1 MKRYILLGGSG
12 RLGTELQKHLDCW
25 APDSDTFN
33 ITDCYDDWIGM
44 DPRNYDGVILSAAY
58 TNVSGCETHRKD
70 AIEANV
76 IGPKNVAKL
85 YDGHYPE
92 MRIVYISTDYVYAG
106 KTGNYKETDK
116 PEPFNFYGF
125 TKLAG
130 ESYMS
135 PTKDLVVRTS
145 FKPLGDW
152 PFPSAFTDLYTS
164 ADYVD
169 VIAKDIAFVIESGI
183 TGVINVGTERKSI
196 YDLAVQRTPSV
207 GKMSKREITRVN
219 LPEDISM
226 DITKLIG
233 LKNGEIK

>member
-1 MKRYILLGGSG
+1 MVLEEMKRHILIGGSG

-25 APDSDTFN
+25 APSSDIFD
-33 ITDCYDDWIGM
+33 ITDRNDWQDIDLKPYDSI
-44 DPRNYDGVILSAAY
+44 ILSAAY
-58 TNVSGCETHRKD
+58 TNVPGAETNRYA
-70 AIEANV
+70 AIETN
-76 IGPKNVAKL
+76 IFGPKLMAEAFN
-85 YDGHYPE
+85 GR
-92 MRIVYISTDYVYAG
+92 RIVYISTDYVYAG

-130 ESYMS
+130 EAYMKSY
-135 PTKDLVVRTS
+135 KDLIVRTS
-145 FKPLGDW
+145 FKPLDEW

-196 YDLAVQRTPSV
+196 YDLASRRTPSV
-207 GKMSKREITRVN
+207 GKMSKTEITKVN

-226 DITKLIG
+226 DISKLIG
-233 LKNGEIK
+233 LKMEK

>member
-1 MKRYILLGGSG
+1 MKRYILLGGTG
-12 RLGTELQKHLDCW
+12 RLGTELQKHLSCW
-25 APDSDTFN
+25 APPSDTFD
-33 ITDCYDDWIGM
+33 ITDKGDWYDINLK
-44 DPRNYDGVILSAAY
+44 PYDSVILSAAF
-58 TNVSGCETHRKD
+58 TNVPGAEVNRYD
-70 AIEANV
+70 AVEAN
-76 IGPKNVAKL
+76 IFGPKLMA
-85 YDGHYPE
+85 E
-92 MRIVYISTDYVYAG
+92 AFESRRIVYISTDYVYAG

-130 ESYMS
+130 EAYMD
-135 PTKDLVVRTS
+135 PDKDLVVRTS